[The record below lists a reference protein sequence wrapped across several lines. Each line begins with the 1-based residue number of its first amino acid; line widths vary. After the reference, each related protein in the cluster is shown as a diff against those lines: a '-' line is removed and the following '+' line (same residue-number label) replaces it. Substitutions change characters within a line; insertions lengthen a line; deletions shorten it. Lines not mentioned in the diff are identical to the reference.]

1 MEMHPTETP
10 TNSKG
15 QCHLVIFT
23 TGHLFVV
30 CQYVQK
36 TSSLN
41 YWIDFNYLSY
51 ADFWLRGKKDIYIWS
66 RSHDQ
71 DVRHFHIR

>member
-1 MEMHPTETP
+1 MGNAEKSALNVAIVLFDMEVHPTETP

-36 TSSLN
+36 TSFLKTTGSFLN
-41 YWIDFNYLSY
+41 I
-51 ADFWLRGKKDIYIWS
+51 
-66 RSHDQ
+66 
-71 DVRHFHIR
+71 FHMQISG

>member
-1 MEMHPTETP
+1 MEVRPTETP

-23 TGHLFVV
+23 TGHLFGV

-36 TSSLN
+36 TSSLKTTGS
-41 YWIDFNYLSY
+41 ILIILHCMQIS
-51 ADFWLRGKKDIYIWS
+51 G
-66 RSHDQ
+66 
-71 DVRHFHIR
+71 